1 MAACRDIRGSASK
14 CHSDGPIGASSNRCK
29 LHLCLHGHGHMEA
42 GSHIIMVDLGA
53 YRGWIEA
60 ALEYSG
66 GTHSFDDIAAGI
78 ASGHMQLWP
87 TEKACAVTEIV
98 VYPQKKVLHV
108 FLAAGD
114 LEQITNAIGAVEEWG
129 KAQGCESLTM
139 NGRFGWQRVLNKR
152 GWSPTMVI
160 MERSL

>member
-1 MAACRDIRGSASK
+1 
-14 CHSDGPIGASSNRCK
+14 
-29 LHLCLHGHGHMEA
+29 MEA
-42 GSHIIMVDLGA
+42 GSHIIMVNLEE
-53 YRGWIEA
+53 YREWIEA

-78 ASGHMQLWP
+78 ASGHMQIWP
-87 TEKACAVTEIV
+87 AKKACAITEIV

-139 NGRFGWQRVLNKR
+139 NGRYGWQRVLDKR
-152 GWSPTMVI
+152 GWTPTMVT
-160 MERSL
+160 MERGL

>member
-1 MAACRDIRGSASK
+1 MHG
-14 CHSDGPIGASSNRCK
+14 NR
-29 LHLCLHGHGHMEA
+29 HMEA
-42 GSHIIMVDLGA
+42 GGNIDMVDLDA
-53 YRGWIEA
+53 YREWIEA

-78 ASGHMQLWP
+78 ASGHMQIWP
-87 TEKACAVTEIV
+87 TKKACAVTEIV

-114 LEQITNAIGAVEEWG
+114 LDQITDAIGAVEGWG

>member
-1 MAACRDIRGSASK
+1 
-14 CHSDGPIGASSNRCK
+14 
-29 LHLCLHGHGHMEA
+29 MEA
-42 GSHIIMVDLGA
+42 GCNIDMVDIEA
-53 YRGWIEA
+53 YREWIEA
-60 ALEYSG
+60 ALEHSG

-87 TEKACAVTEIV
+87 ARKACAVTEIV

>member
-1 MAACRDIRGSASK
+1 ME
-14 CHSDGPIGASSNRCK
+14 ASSD
-29 LHLCLHGHGHMEA
+29 
-42 GSHIIMVDLGA
+42 IVMVNIEG
-53 YRGWIEA
+53 YRTWIEA
-60 ALEYSG
+60 ALKRSG
-66 GTHSFDDIAAGI
+66 GTHTFDDIVDGI

-87 TEKACAVTEIV
+87 AAMACAVTQIV
-98 VYPQKKVLHV
+98 VYPRKKVLHV

-114 LEQITNAIGAVEEWG
+114 LEQITDAIADVEAWG
-129 KAQGCESLTM
+129 RAQGCESITM